1 MTLSREAVG
10 RSEQQ
15 EKHQDTKVTKQT
27 LDSFVSF
34 VLFVF
39 FPQPTRLMTGVKRA
53 RASIEVIANR
63 PKNRTE
69 KWPAGAEFSNFLGA
83 VGHAFLPIADLWQ
96 ARMPA
101 PRTALERPQ

>member
-69 KWPAGAEFSNFLGA
+69 KWPKSARLLKKVGEAGRPCPGSCATSRASGLGLLWLA
-83 VGHAFLPIADLWQ
+83 VL
-96 ARMPA
+96 
-101 PRTALERPQ
+101 